1 MAAMGDC
8 PAATAG
14 QAAAGAAADAAD
26 GAEALGRQV
35 AAQIL
40 ASAKYGGL
48 DPALVR
54 RVAGE
59 AAQRFGNR
67 AQALKYA
74 RRKLHQAFGAFLV
87 GSPVQ
92 AVNGVVAAVSSGQA
106 DVREAAVSAM
116 RSHASAAQRAG
127 LLVPFYAQVAAWC
140 GEPDSVADL
149 ACGLNPLAIP
159 WMALAPGAAYWACEI
174 DGRLVAALAQLDP
187 IMPASLTTSSRDL
200 IVSPPRLRADVA
212 LLLKTVPTL
221 EQQSKG
227 ASGRL
232 LAALDCRHVI
242 LSLPRASIT
251 GRRQYANDAAA
262 LVREVIAGTGYQ
274 WAGQATFGDELVC
287 HLVQA
292 AHSPR

>member
-1 MAAMGDC
+1 MTKADAD
-8 PAATAG
+8 ATAASA
-14 QAAAGAAADAAD
+14 QI
-26 GAEALGRQV
+26 

-40 ASAKYGGL
+40 SSAKYGGL
-48 DPALVR
+48 DAALVR

-92 AVNGVVAAVSSGQA
+92 AVTGVVAAVSSGQA
-106 DVREAAVSAM
+106 EVREAALSGM

-127 LLVPFYAQVAAWC
+127 WLAPFYQQVAAWC
-140 GEPDSVADL
+140 GEPSSVADL

-159 WMALAPGAAYWACEI
+159 WMRLAPRASYWACEI
-174 DGRLVAALAQLDP
+174 DGNLVAALAELAP
-187 IMPASLTTSSRDL
+187 IMPARLTATTLDL
-200 IVSPPRLRADVA
+200 IAAPPRLRADVA
-212 LLLKTVPTL
+212 LILKTVPTL

-227 ASGRL
+227 ASSRL

-242 LSLPRASIT
+242 LSLPRRSIT
-251 GRRQYANDAAA
+251 GRLQYANDAPA
-262 LVREVIAGTGYQ
+262 LVRKVVAGTRYE
-274 WAGQATFGDELVC
+274 WSDEATFGDEMVC
-287 HLVQA
+287 HLA
-292 AHSPR
+292 RADHSPR